1 MTTERTRLEYDLDHE
16 WRWAVR
22 ERDGW
27 KCQGRTMY
35 CKTEGRVFIPP
46 TKALHA
52 SHFFGRRH
60 RGTRWDLDNGDSQC
74 ATCHRWF
81 GENPHDHTAWK
92 QAQMSCS
99 PYLDYDALVL
109 RAHTTKKWALGEL
122 EDLLESLQQ
131 YRDGLDRANQL
142 RKAATV

>member
-1 MTTERTRLEYDLDHE
+1 MPEKTERKKLEDDLDHE

-27 KCQGRTMY
+27 KCQGRTIY

-52 SHFFGRRH
+52 SHFFGRRS
-60 RGTRWDLDNGDSQC
+60 RSTRWNLDNGDSQC
-74 ATCHRWF
+74 AQCHKWF

-92 QAQMSCS
+92 CARMTEG
-99 PYLDYDALVL
+99 DYDALVL
-109 RAHTTKKWALGEL
+109 LAHQSIKWTLSDL
-122 EDLLESLQQ
+122 EDLIESLQQ
-131 YRDGLDRANQL
+131 YRGILAL
-142 RKAATV
+142 EELKKAASI

>member
-1 MTTERTRLEYDLDHE
+1 MSLTERTRLEHSLDHE

-27 KCQGRTMY
+27 KCQGRTIY

-46 TKALHA
+46 TKALQA
-52 SHFFGRRH
+52 SHFFGRRS
-60 RGTRWDLDNGDSQC
+60 RSVRWSLENGDAQC
-74 ATCHRWF
+74 AQCHNWF

-92 QAQMSCS
+92 CARMTER
-99 PYLDYDALVL
+99 DYDALVL
-109 RAHTTKKWALGEL
+109 LAHQTIKWTLSEL

-131 YRDGLDRANQL
+131 YREVLRLDEI
-142 RKAATV
+142 RKAAPI